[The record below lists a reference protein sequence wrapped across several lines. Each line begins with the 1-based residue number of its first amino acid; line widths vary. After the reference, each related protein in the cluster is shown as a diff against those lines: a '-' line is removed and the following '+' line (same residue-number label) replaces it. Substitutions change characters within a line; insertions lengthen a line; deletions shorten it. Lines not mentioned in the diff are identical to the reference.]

1 LSHQLRFFAAPAG
14 LRAGADAA
22 GLEEAGGGEAGL
34 GAAARLAVDRVALL
48 ARFLAGAR
56 FLARLLAGAR
66 FLARFVAGRRLPDA
80 VRVAGRLAL
89 DFFFA
94 ARRLAGLR
102 AARFGARLVVLRFAG
117 RLALERLAGLRVVR
131 FRVVRLAGM
140 AFPSLAPWAN
150 GTNPAT

>member
-1 LSHQLRFFAAPAG
+1 MSHQLRFFAAPAG

-48 ARFLAGAR
+48 ARF
-56 FLARLLAGAR
+56 LAGAR